1 MCCRRATRVCLLTT
15 AASAAVLSC
24 LQVSAMLS
32 KSPAA
37 RPSMSAVLG
46 HPFWWSEE
54 QRLAFLVDV
63 SDR

>member
-1 MCCRRATRVCLLTT
+1 VLLTLLYLP
-15 AASAAVLSC
+15 AVLSP

-54 QRLAFLVDV
+54 QRLQFLVDV

>member
-1 MCCRRATRVCLLTT
+1 VTT
-15 AASAAVLSC
+15 VAAAAAAAIN

-54 QRLAFLVDV
+54 QRLQFLVDV